1 VKAWRIVLAI
11 AGLLL
16 GAFGV
21 FRLLTEIPTGSV
33 NKLAIWLVA
42 ALIIHDLV
50 IAPSV
55 VGLGWLSISR
65 D

>member
-1 VKAWRIVLAI
+1 MKAWRIVLAI

-33 NKLAIWLVA
+33 IKLAIWLLA
-42 ALIIHDLV
+42 ALIIHE
-50 IAPSV
+50 
-55 VGLGWLSISR
+55 W
-65 D
+65 